1 MKNCVIYHFLQHKNV
16 SCAFSKN
23 QQKSCFTNIFS
34 HTNKFSHTQTQ
45 NINTHRHK
53 FTQNVPPLSM
63 IDFILIGNVKTIIKA
78 LVGGYQW
85 QDIQFFIHFFP
96 VAVKTNGL

>member
-1 MKNCVIYHFLQHKNV
+1 MPFQNINKKAVLQTFFRTQTNFHAHK
-16 SCAFSKN
+16 
-23 QQKSCFTNIFS
+23 QIFTR
-34 HTNKFSHTQTQ
+34 TNTKYKHTQTQ